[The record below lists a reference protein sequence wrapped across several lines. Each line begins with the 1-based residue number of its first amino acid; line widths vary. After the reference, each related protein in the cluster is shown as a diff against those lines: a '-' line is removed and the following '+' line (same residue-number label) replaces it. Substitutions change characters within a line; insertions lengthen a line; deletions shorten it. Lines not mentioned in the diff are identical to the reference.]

1 MRTFQVTLKHERANR
16 PSLVRTFEVFCKN
29 ERRAINKA
37 KLKAF
42 LKTAVPIRKWTL
54 KFIVE

>member
-1 MRTFQVTLKHERANR
+1 MRTFQVTLKHERVNR
-16 PSLVRTFEVFCKN
+16 LPLVRTFDVFCKN

-37 KLKAF
+37 KIKAF
-42 LKTAVPIRKWTL
+42 LKTAIPIGKWTL

>member
-16 PSLVRTFEVFCKN
+16 SPLVRTFEVFCKN

-37 KLKAF
+37 KLRAF
-42 LKTAVPIRKWTL
+42 LKTAVPIKKWSL